1 MKFKKEDLY
10 NLVTDDDDVE
20 GMTLVGEPEI
30 IDTSRWSVIYR
41 AIFFH
46 DGKYYE
52 TNYSCGATE
61 MQDESPYEY
70 EPDEIECSEV
80 VQVTKT
86 ITVYEKVK
94 K

>member
-1 MKFKKEDLY
+1 MKFKKDDLY
-10 NLVTDDDDVE
+10 NLVTDNDDVE
-20 GMTLVGEPEI
+20 GMTLVDEPKI
-30 IDTSRWSVIYR
+30 IDTSRWSIIYS
-41 AIFFH
+41 AIFLH

-52 TNYSCGATE
+52 TTYSCGATE

-70 EPDEIECSEV
+70 GPDEIECTEV
-80 VQVTKT
+80 APVTKT

>member
-20 GMTLVGEPEI
+20 GMALICEPEI
-30 IDTSRWSVIYR
+30 IDTTRWSVIYR
-41 AIFFH
+41 AIFSF
-46 DGKYYE
+46 DGKLYE
-52 TNYSCGATE
+52 THYSCGATE

-70 EPDEIECSEV
+70 EPDEIDCSEV
-80 VQVTKT
+80 VPVTKT
-86 ITVYEKVK
+86 ITVYEVK